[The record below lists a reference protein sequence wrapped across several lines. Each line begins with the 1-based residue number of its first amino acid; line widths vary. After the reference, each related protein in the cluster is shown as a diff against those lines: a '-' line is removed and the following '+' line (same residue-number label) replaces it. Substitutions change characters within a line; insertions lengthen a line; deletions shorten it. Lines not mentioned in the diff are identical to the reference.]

1 METLK
6 VPNYIKAVFIS
17 LLIIIIIAA
26 MIIGKALLV
35 PLFVSGFIAMLLT
48 STCNLLE
55 RRKIPRSIAAFICL
69 AIFILILGG
78 ILFLIYLQVRGF
90 MNDLGDNLTAK
101 LNEIAIKCNTWAY
114 DNLGFDMG
122 MRNGFEMQK
131 AVEIVQPEASSAQQ
145 LLLSTISTL
154 SDIILLPVFIFF
166 LLIYRDHLAVFVTKV
181 FSKQDNTE
189 LLEKLTQLRRIV
201 HAYIVGAGKV
211 MLILA
216 VVNTAILFALGIE
229 HAIFFG
235 VLAGFL
241 NIIPYLGPTLGAILP
256 FLFALITKDNVFYP
270 IAVVVAFSFVQ
281 ILEGSYLTP
290 KITGSNVNLN
300 ALVTFIGLLIGGA
313 IWGIMGMILIIPTV
327 AILKKLFEMSPD
339 TQPYA
344 YLFGE
349 EDSNWFKR
357 RERRKKVEPV
367 IEEEP
372 YVEQ

>member
-1 METLK
+1 
-6 VPNYIKAVFIS
+6 
-17 LLIIIIIAA
+17 
-26 MIIGKALLV
+26 
-35 PLFVSGFIAMLLT
+35 
-48 STCNLLE
+48 LE